1 MRDENNED
9 GNGDGNESE
18 GIKKKSL
25 CMHDV
30 PLRRMRA
37 VFASMNLRMRAVF
50 ASMNLHCLFTCLSFY
65 LRLLYYLHASFYS
78 INE

>member
-1 MRDENNED
+1 MRDENNEA

-30 PLRRMRA
+30 PLR
-37 VFASMNLRMRAVF
+37 RMRAVF

-78 INE
+78 INEGG